1 MCTGQEKGLAAHDE
15 FVTNNYTVPWMTPS
29 NTRPTELFPER
40 LRTAR
45 NTRGLSQDA
54 LAEKADLQPSA
65 ISHFETGSRKPSF
78 DNLRRLADALSV
90 TTDYLIG
97 RVDEM
102 EALVTDVATADRI
115 HRHLNQLTG
124 EDLDFAEL
132 FLQSLA
138 DKASRKGDRDKK

>member
-1 MCTGQEKGLAAHDE
+1 MPT
-15 FVTNNYTVPWMTPS
+15 S
-29 NTRPTELFPER
+29 NSRPTDLFPER
-40 LRTAR
+40 LRIAR
-45 NTRGLSQDA
+45 TTRDLSQEA
-54 LAEKADLQPSA
+54 LAERAKLQPSA

-102 EALVTDVATADRI
+102 EAVSTDMATADRV

-124 EDLDFAEL
+124 EDLDFAEH

-138 DKASRKGDRDKK
+138 EKAARKGDKGKK

>member
-1 MCTGQEKGLAAHDE
+1 
-15 FVTNNYTVPWMTPS
+15 MTPS
-29 NTRPTELFPER
+29 NNPATKLFLER

-45 NTRGLSQDA
+45 NTRGLSQEA
-54 LAEKADLQPSA
+54 LAEKAELQPSA

-97 RVDEM
+97 RVDDM
-102 EALVTDVATADRI
+102 NAVATDVATADRI

-132 FLQSLA
+132 FLRSLA
-138 DKASRKGDRDKK
+138 EKAARKGDKDKK

>member
-1 MCTGQEKGLAAHDE
+1 
-15 FVTNNYTVPWMTPS
+15 
-29 NTRPTELFPER
+29 
-40 LRTAR
+40 
-45 NTRGLSQDA
+45 
-54 LAEKADLQPSA
+54 LQPSA

-102 EALVTDVATADRI
+102 EAVATDVATADRM